1 MKLKPFPESIVVHR
15 WKEKGVSI
23 GIQLS
28 KTAWSFVGWWFELRW
43 EIGQSR
49 GKIKKNL
56 LAFIA
61 KGILC
66 ASHLFKL
73 QEHSMSKNFYYCL
86 LESKNPTQSFFWVIF
101 ASCLECTCQ
110 TCTWQKRS
118 SEQFCMCHS
127 LFYIFLLTLDY

>member
-1 MKLKPFPESIVVHR
+1 MTRFSKEKPIPILSKLFSKNRNKVQNKPNHRHLNFSEMKLKPFPESFAVHR
-15 WKEKGVSI
+15 WKEKGFSI

-43 EIGQSR
+43 EIGQNR
-49 GKIKKNL
+49 GQIKKNL

-73 QEHSMSKNFYYCL
+73 QEHSMSKNVYYCL
-86 LESKNPTQSFFWVIF
+86 LESQNPTQSFF
-101 ASCLECTCQ
+101 
-110 TCTWQKRS
+110 
-118 SEQFCMCHS
+118 
-127 LFYIFLLTLDY
+127 